1 MRVLGSGTRDTHPAG
16 RLDNPLEVLNA
27 GFHGPRTEPLQILRL
42 NTLPVFRPRRGAVAP
57 SRPAEE
63 GRLNIA
69 PAATDIRSRVEAA
82 TRIASDPITVRV
94 PVAYRVP
101 AHHIPSCTSSADSD
115 LVHEIRTPLAAW
127 TTHWRSSTPDSTAP
141 APSRCRSCA

>member
-1 MRVLGSGTRDTHPAG
+1 M
-16 RLDNPLEVLNA
+16 DNPLEVLNA

-101 AHHIPSCTSSADSD
+101 AHHIPSCTSSADCED
-115 LVHEIRTPLAAW
+115 GF
-127 TTHWRSSTPDSTAP
+127 TTNRVNAGTFAS
-141 APSRCRSCA
+141 CRWWAEVDGLRA